1 MELSLFH
8 QLREH
13 FEFFWIFIFR
23 CHWAILSMTKPP
35 RQIESCERNFL
46 HNFRCCN
53 FSAFT
58 RRLTVAFAVENAM
71 EKLENA
77 QCSWSVKQT
86 RSHWGGGGKALK
98 IFCRCNKFFSLS
110 QSNNHCV
117 LFLIFSPQPNT
128 VAVGTKQWKFSTFSE
143 IEAWQKK
150 NSHPMTISLP
160 DLCSHLPSSFTSDL
174 TDTRHGNMRKKPELT
189 DS

>member
-1 MELSLFH
+1 MNYMDGNHRDIKIIIFYIPVRDYHLTLPLCAFCLCFRRWMELSLFH

-53 FSAFT
+53 FSAFIQ
-58 RRLTVAFAVENAM
+58 RLTVAFAVENAM

-77 QCSWSVKQT
+77 QHRRSVKQT
-86 RSHWGGGGKALK
+86 RSHWEGGGKAWK
-98 IFCRCNKFFSLS
+98 IFCRCNEFFSLS

-117 LFLIFSPQPNT
+117 LFLIFSPQT
-128 VAVGTKQWKFSTFSE
+128 TKAAVGTKQWKFSTFSE
-143 IEAWQKK
+143 IEV
-150 NSHPMTISLP
+150 
-160 DLCSHLPSSFTSDL
+160 
-174 TDTRHGNMRKKPELT
+174 
-189 DS
+189 